1 MLALIV
7 LISVIDVCQVVGLC
21 VVLVGLKG
29 GARAI
34 PLHAVYGMGEIVDRD
49 SMKNWGLPVR
59 TF

>member
-34 PLHAVYGMGEIVDRD
+34 PLHTVSDMEKIVDHD
-49 SMKNWGLPVR
+49 SMKNW
-59 TF
+59 

>member
-29 GARAI
+29 GVRAI

-49 SMKNWGLPVR
+49 SMKNW
-59 TF
+59 